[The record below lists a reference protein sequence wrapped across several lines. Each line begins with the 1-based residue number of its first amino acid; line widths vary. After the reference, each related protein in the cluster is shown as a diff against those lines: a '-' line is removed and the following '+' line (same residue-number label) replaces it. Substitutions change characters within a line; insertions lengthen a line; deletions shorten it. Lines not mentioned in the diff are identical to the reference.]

1 MDYQFERNEI
11 NEPLATFSAGHE
23 AIGHFLSSELKT
35 DLAKCE
41 YLLDIIAKI
50 EKKQLF
56 NQQYNGR
63 DYQLNLSDSGIEIK
77 GTALAFEARE
87 ELPEG
92 TELYDQEQEAECGL
106 FDFKMLLLDWVTYL
120 TDLNE

>member
-1 MDYQFERNEI
+1 MDYQFERNES
-11 NEPLATFSAGHE
+11 NEPLATFSVGHE

-35 DLAKCE
+35 DIAKCKF
-41 YLLDIIAKI
+41 LLESISKI
-50 EKKQLF
+50 EKKQVF
-56 NQQYNGR
+56 NQQYDGK

-77 GTALAFEARE
+77 GTALAFENRE

-106 FDFKMLLLDWVTYL
+106 FDFKMLLLDWITYL
-120 TDLNE
+120 KDLKE